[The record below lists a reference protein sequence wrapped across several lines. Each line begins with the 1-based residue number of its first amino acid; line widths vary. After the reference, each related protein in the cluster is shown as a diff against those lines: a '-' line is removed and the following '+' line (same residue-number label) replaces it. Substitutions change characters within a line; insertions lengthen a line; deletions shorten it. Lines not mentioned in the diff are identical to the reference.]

1 MSEAGRLR
9 CSQGAHSAWE
19 RPTGAEPWLGVVGA
33 GRTLPCPLSSAGG
46 GLISLSETDSPV
58 GSTLQQTDAGA
69 VTEGGERGCEE
80 QQVGVLPSLTG
91 TVVESAPS

>member
-1 MSEAGRLR
+1 M
-9 CSQGAHSAWE
+9 
-19 RPTGAEPWLGVVGA
+19 
-33 GRTLPCPLSSAGG
+33 
-46 GLISLSETDSPV
+46 ISLSETDSPV